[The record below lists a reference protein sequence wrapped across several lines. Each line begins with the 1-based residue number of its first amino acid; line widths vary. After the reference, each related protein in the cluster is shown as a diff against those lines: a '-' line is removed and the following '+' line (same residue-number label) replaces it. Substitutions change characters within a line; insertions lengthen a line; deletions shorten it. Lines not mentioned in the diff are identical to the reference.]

1 MEIKPVAIG
10 AARQNDSGLTG
21 MAWHGQFVTCAHGRQ
36 EGVLRSPLLV
46 TAHTALVP
54 SGELRGL
61 PLWDTLGEMAFS
73 VCLLFYCPHCEGK
86 MFIYARAVLINIS
99 DELKEE
105 NTD

>member
-21 MAWHGQFVTCAHGRQ
+21 MAWHGQFVTCAHGQQ

-46 TAHTALVP
+46 TAHTALVL
-54 SGELRGL
+54 SGE
-61 PLWDTLGEMAFS
+61 LWDTLGEMAFS
-73 VCLLFYCPHCEGK
+73 VCLLSYCPHCEGK